1 MNAMNLHGLSEY
13 YANSAQVSQNCN
25 DYLIAA
31 WLEEN
36 AVDALAQYHPVPI
49 RTLGI
54 FAVSAAVMYLKS
66 GRSQYSR
73 NLALAYLGMPNIP
86 EFAKTALLELVN

>member
-13 YANSAQVSQNCN
+13 YANSAQVSQDCN

-36 AVDALAQYHPVPI
+36 AVDALVKYHPVPI